1 MHHSSK
7 KKPTRAAFAAEGP
20 FPLKSSLRMMALCG
34 VLGMS
39 AFLAACGGSDS
50 NDETAVV
57 TEPAPPQ
64 LSAAVGSTLTN
75 CSTLASSF
83 TYSNLKITSSTL
95 VAAGS
100 TVTADGETYT
110 LPEHCYVQGYMN
122 ERVSAVDKQTYR
134 VAFEMKLPKDWNGR
148 FFFQPNGGTEGTLLL
163 PQNQA
168 NGRMLGGGPVTTGLN
183 KGFAVL
189 SSDSGHD
196 GNVRADVAASIKSAV
211 FGIDPDSRT
220 DNAHRYVATLT
231 PMAKKLIAA
240 AYGKGPDRSYMIG
253 CSNGGRVALV
263 TAARYP
269 DMFDGILSAA
279 PAVSLPTGTVAA
291 MWNAQAMAPVS
302 PLVGG
307 KADISNSFTQADM
320 DLVKSKVLAKC
331 DALDGVSDGLVAD
344 YKACKTAFL
353 LATDVPT
360 CAGGETAGTCLT
372 SAQKTAMAKLMG
384 GPKKADGSDIYASL
398 DYDPG
403 MAAPGWRAWMMGATS
418 NAAGVAASASNPTS
432 QIFNLMAPSMGLM
445 FSNPAVDPAT
455 LTSTAT
461 SLFDYVMSFNMT
473 TDLAKVY
480 ATGNGFADSPWNEYT
495 PPNRDDLSALRNRG
509 GKVLLFHGTADP
521 IWYFNDTIN
530 WYEALKAKMGS
541 STESFSRVFPVPGMN
556 HCSGGPAADRFDMVT
571 ALVDWVEKGQA
582 PDSVMASVR
591 PVAKNSGMDASW
603 PTNRTR
609 LLCPYPQ
616 VARYNGTGNTEDA
629 INYSCQ

>member
-1 MHHSSK
+1 MHYSSK
-7 KKPTRAAFAAEGP
+7 PASAALAVAGT
-20 FPLKSSLRMMALCG
+20 FPLKPSLRTMALCG

-39 AFLAACGGSDS
+39 AFLAACGGGDS
-50 NDETAVV
+50 NNETVI
-57 TEPAPPQ
+57 EPVIPQ
-64 LSAAVGSTLTN
+64 LSAAVGSTLST

-83 TYSNLKITSSTL
+83 SYTNLKITSAKL

-122 ERVSAVDKQTYR
+122 ERISAVDGQTYR
-134 VAFEMKLPKDWNGR
+134 IAFEMKLPKDWNGR

-168 NGRMLGGGPVTTGLN
+168 NGRMLGGGPLTTGLN

-196 GNVRADVAASIKSAV
+196 GNARTDVASSIRGAV
-211 FGIDPDSRT
+211 FGIDPGART

-240 AYGKGPDRSYMIG
+240 AYGKGPDRSYMVG

-269 DMFDGILSAA
+269 EMFDGILSAA
-279 PAVSLPTGTVAA
+279 PAVNLPIGTVAA
-291 MWNAQAMAPVS
+291 LWNAQAMAPAS
-302 PLVGG
+302 PQING

-320 DLVKSKVLAKC
+320 NLLKSKVLAKC
-331 DALDGVSDGLVAD
+331 DALDGVTDGIVAD
-344 YKACKTAFL
+344 YKSCKTAFS
-353 LATDVPT
+353 LAADVPT
-360 CAGGETAGTCLT
+360 CVGGETAGTCLT
-372 SAQKTAMAKLMG
+372 STQKAAMAKLMG

-403 MAAPGWRAWMMGATS
+403 MAAPGWRAWMMGEKS
-418 NAAGVAASASNPTS
+418 NAAGAASASNPTS
-432 QIFNLMAPSMGLM
+432 QIFNLMAPGMAFM
-445 FSNPAVDPAT
+445 FTTPPSSPSALPGT
-455 LTSTAT
+455 GTT
-461 SLFDYVMSFNMT
+461 LFDYVMGFSMT

-495 PPNRDDLSALRNRG
+495 PPNPSDLSALRNRG

-521 IWYFNDTIN
+521 IWYFNDTLK
-530 WYEALKAKMGS
+530 WYDALSAKIGAN
-541 STESFSRVFPVPGMN
+541 TGAFSRVFPIPGMN
-556 HCSGGPAADRFDMVT
+556 HCSGGPATDRFDMVT
-571 ALVDWVEKGQA
+571 ALVNWVEEGRA
-582 PDSVMASVR
+582 PDSVIASAR
-591 PVAKNSGMDASW
+591 PVTKNSGMDASW

-609 LLCPYPQ
+609 LLCPYPT
-616 VARYNGTGNTEDA
+616 VARYKGTGNTEDA

>member
-1 MHHSSK
+1 MHHPSTK
-7 KKPTRAAFAAEGP
+7 ELATDGRFR
-20 FPLKSSLRMMALCG
+20 LKSSLRMMALCG
-34 VLGMS
+34 VLGIS
-39 AFLAACGGSDS
+39 AFLTACGGSDS
-50 NDETAVV
+50 DDEVAV
-57 TEPAPPQ
+57 TEPSVPQ
-64 LSAAVGSTLTN
+64 LSAAVGTTLSK
-75 CSTLASSF
+75 CADLASTFS
-83 TYSNLKITSSTL
+83 YSGLKITSSTL

-122 ERVSAVDKQTYR
+122 ERVSVVDGQTYR
-134 VAFEMKLPKDWNGR
+134 IGFEMKLPKDWNGR

-196 GNVRADVAASIKSAV
+196 GNARTDVAASIRGAV
-211 FGIDPDSRT
+211 FGIDPGSRT

-231 PMAKKLIAA
+231 PMAKGLIAA

-302 PLVGG
+302 PLVDG
-307 KADISNSFTQADM
+307 KADISNSFIQAEM

-331 DALDGVSDGLVAD
+331 DALDGVADGIVAD
-344 YKACKTAFL
+344 YKACKTAFSL
-353 LATDVPT
+353 TADVPT
-360 CAGGETAGTCLT
+360 CTGGETAGTCLT

-384 GPKKADGSDIYASL
+384 GPKKADGTAIYADM

-403 MAAPGWRAWMMGATS
+403 MAAPGWRAWMMGMTS
-418 NAAGVAASASNPTS
+418 NAAGPASASNPTS

-445 FSNPAVDPAT
+445 FSSPAVDPAT
-455 LTSTAT
+455 LTSSAT
-461 SLFDYVMSFNMT
+461 GLFDYVMNFNMT

-541 STESFSRVFPVPGMN
+541 NTESFSRVFPVPGMN

-582 PDSVMASVR
+582 PESVMASVR

-609 LLCPYPQ
+609 LLCPYPK
-616 VARYNGTGNTEDA
+616 VARYKGTGNTEDA